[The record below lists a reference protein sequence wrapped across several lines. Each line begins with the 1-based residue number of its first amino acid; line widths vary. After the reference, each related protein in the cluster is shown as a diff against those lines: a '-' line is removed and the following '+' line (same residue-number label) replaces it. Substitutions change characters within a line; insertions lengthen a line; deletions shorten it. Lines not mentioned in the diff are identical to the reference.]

1 MPPEVCKHHEALMHF
16 VFLSCLTSLSGNL
29 VLEPRIR
36 PRLFRAVDSASMW
49 GSGSGIAVPV
59 GSNSFAF
66 FDGCRFAPSQECI
79 IYFVE
84 WSINSF
90 HIGVVS
96 KNLRNFCLF
105 ANAEVGGS
113 GRQRWRILELLVVV
127 IINQWLFE
135 SWIFRNRVKSSWVS

>member
-1 MPPEVCKHHEALMHF
+1 MHF
-16 VFLSCLTSLSGNL
+16 VFLSCLTCFSGNL

-59 GSNSFAF
+59 GPDSFAF
-66 FDGCRFAPSQECI
+66 FDSCRFAPSQECI

-84 WSINSF
+84 WSIYSL

-96 KNLRNFCLF
+96 EDLGNFCLF

-113 GRQRWRILELLVVV
+113 GCQR
-127 IINQWLFE
+127 
-135 SWIFRNRVKSSWVS
+135 